1 MSVSNIAINLNHADR
16 SCDRSFGSR
25 PFGGRALARF
35 GSILIAAILLTSLAQ
50 AAQPLYRWTND
61 QGRQEYSHSIS
72 ADMVIRGYDVLDD
85 KSMRVVRKVQ
95 PQLSE
100 EEYAVQLERER
111 QLADCKRAMRRVITL
126 YLSIEDIVSAEK
138 QMLKSMDSRI
148 ANAQAN
154 LALAENQR
162 LALEQEAA
170 NKDRAGEMLQSS
182 FINSIDRVKIQIVNQ
197 RQEIEKR
204 NREKDQA
211 KLDFAEDR
219 RVFSLTNC
227 ETDLAAR

>member
-1 MSVSNIAINLNHADR
+1 MSVNNVALKLHQANR
-16 SCDRSFGSR
+16 
-25 PFGGRALARF
+25 FGGRARVV
-35 GSILIAAILLTSLAQ
+35 GVLIVGLLLTSLAQ

-61 QGRQEYSHSIS
+61 QGKQEYSHSIS
-72 ADMVIRGYDVLDD
+72 GDMVIRGYDVLDGQ
-85 KSMRVVRKVQ
+85 SMRVVQRVQ
-95 PQLSE
+95 AQLSE
-100 EEYAVQLERER
+100 QEYAAQLEHER

-126 YLSIEDIVSAEK
+126 YLSIEDIESAEM

-162 LALEQEAA
+162 LGLEQEAA
-170 NKDRAGEMLQSS
+170 NKDRAGEMLQSA
-182 FINSIDRVKIQIVNQ
+182 FINSIERVKIQIVNQ
-197 RQEIEKR
+197 RQEIDKR

>member
-1 MSVSNIAINLNHADR
+1 MTINNVANSTQPMLPRRLLRYVA
-16 SCDRSFGSR
+16 
-25 PFGGRALARF
+25 ALIV
-35 GSILIAAILLTSLAQ
+35 GMLLTSLTQ

-61 QGRQEYSHSIS
+61 QGKQEYSHSIS
-72 ADMVIRGYDVLDD
+72 AEMVVQGYDVLDGQ
-85 KSMRVVRKVQ
+85 SMRVIQKVQ
-95 PQLSE
+95 RQLSE
-100 EEYAVQLERER
+100 QEYAVQLERER

-126 YLSIEDIVSAEK
+126 YLSISDIQSAEA

-170 NKDRAGEMLQSS
+170 NKDRAGEVLQTS
-182 FINSIDRVKIQIVNQ
+182 FINSIERVKVQIVNQ

-211 KLDFAEDR
+211 RLDFAEDR
-219 RVFSLTNC
+219 RVFSLSSC
-227 ETDLAAR
+227 ETDLALR

>member
-1 MSVSNIAINLNHADR
+1 MSVHNVAINSIQRLA
-16 SCDRSFGSR
+16 
-25 PFGGRALARF
+25 GRTLRRF
-35 GSILIAAILLTSLAQ
+35 VGVLVVATLLTSLAQ
-50 AAQPLYRWTND
+50 AAQSLYRWTND

-72 ADMVIRGYDVLDD
+72 AEMVIRGYDVLDGQ
-85 KSMRVVRKVQ
+85 SMRVMQKVQ

-100 EEYAVQLERER
+100 KEYAVKLELERE
-111 QLADCKRAMRRVITL
+111 LADCKRAMRRVITL
-126 YLSIEDIVSAEK
+126 YLSIEDIESAEE

-170 NKDRAGEMLQSS
+170 NKDRAGEMLQNS
-182 FINSIDRVKIQIVNQ
+182 FIGSIERVKIQIVNQ

-211 KLDFAEDR
+211 RFDFAEDR

-227 ETDLAAR
+227 ETDLALR

>member
-1 MSVSNIAINLNHADR
+1 MSVNNVALKLNQANR
-16 SCDRSFGSR
+16 
-25 PFGGRALARF
+25 FGGRARVV
-35 GSILIAAILLTSLAQ
+35 GVLIVGLLLTSLAL

-61 QGRQEYSHSIS
+61 QGKQEYSHSIS
-72 ADMVIRGYDVLDD
+72 GDMVIRGYDVLDGQ
-85 KSMRVVRKVQ
+85 SMRVVRRVQ

-100 EEYAVQLERER
+100 RQYAAKLEHER

-126 YLSIEDIVSAEK
+126 YLSIEDIESAEK

-162 LALEQEAA
+162 LGLEQEAA
-170 NKDRAGEMLQSS
+170 NKDRAGEMLQSA
-182 FINSIDRVKIQIVNQ
+182 FINSIERVKIQIVNQ
-197 RQEIEKR
+197 RQEIDKR

>member
-1 MSVSNIAINLNHADR
+1 MSVNNVALKLNQANR
-16 SCDRSFGSR
+16 
-25 PFGGRALARF
+25 FGGRARVV
-35 GSILIAAILLTSLAQ
+35 GVLIVGLLLTSLAQ

-61 QGRQEYSHSIS
+61 QGKQEYSHSIS
-72 ADMVIRGYDVLDD
+72 GDMVIRGYDVLDGQT
-85 KSMRVVRKVQ
+85 MRVVQRVQ

-100 EEYAVQLERER
+100 QEYAAKLEHER

-126 YLSIEDIVSAEK
+126 YLSIEDIESAEM

-162 LALEQEAA
+162 LGLEQEAA
-170 NKDRAGEMLQSS
+170 NKDRAGEMLQSA
-182 FINSIDRVKIQIVNQ
+182 FINSIERVKIQIVNQ
-197 RQEIEKR
+197 RQEIDKR

>member
-1 MSVSNIAINLNHADR
+1 MSVNNVALKLNQA
-16 SCDRSFGSR
+16 SR
-25 PFGGRALARF
+25 FGGRARVV
-35 GSILIAAILLTSLAQ
+35 GVLIVGLLLTSLAQ

-61 QGRQEYSHSIS
+61 QGKQEYSHSIS
-72 ADMVIRGYDVLDD
+72 GDMVVRGYDVLDGQ
-85 KSMRVVRKVQ
+85 SMRVVRRVQ

-100 EEYAVQLERER
+100 RQYAAKLEHER

-126 YLSIEDIVSAEK
+126 YLSIGDIESAEM

-162 LALEQEAA
+162 LGLEQEAA
-170 NKDRAGEMLQSS
+170 NKDRAGEMLQSA
-182 FINSIDRVKIQIVNQ
+182 FINSIERVKIQIVNQ
-197 RQEIEKR
+197 RQEIDKR

>member
-1 MSVSNIAINLNHADR
+1 MSVNNVALKLNQANR
-16 SCDRSFGSR
+16 
-25 PFGGRALARF
+25 FGGRARVV
-35 GSILIAAILLTSLAQ
+35 GVLIVGLLLTSLAQ

-61 QGRQEYSHSIS
+61 QGKQEYSHSIS
-72 ADMVIRGYDVLDD
+72 GDMVIRGYDVLDGQN
-85 KSMRVVRKVQ
+85 MRVVRRVQ

-100 EEYAVQLERER
+100 QEYAAKLEYER

-126 YLSIEDIVSAEK
+126 YLSIEDIESAEK

-170 NKDRAGEMLQSS
+170 NKDRAGEMLQSA
-182 FINSIDRVKIQIVNQ
+182 FFNSIERVKIQIVNQ
-197 RQEIEKR
+197 RQEIDKR
-204 NREKDQA
+204 NREIDQA

-219 RVFSLTNC
+219 RVFSLINC

>member
-1 MSVSNIAINLNHADR
+1 MSDNNVAINLIR
-16 SCDRSFGSR
+16 SSEPQRR
-25 PFGGRALARF
+25 MFGGRTLARCC
-35 GSILIAAILLTSLAQ
+35 GALVVGMLLASLAQ
-50 AAQPLYRWTND
+50 AALPLYRWTND

-72 ADMVIRGYDVLDD
+72 SDMVIRGYDILDGQ
-85 KSMRVVRKVQ
+85 SMRVVRRVQ

-100 EEYAVQLERER
+100 KEYAVKLERER

-126 YLSIEDIVSAEK
+126 YLSIEDIESAEA

-170 NKDRAGEMLQSS
+170 NKDRAGEMLQTAFISS
-182 FINSIDRVKIQIVNQ
+182 IERVKIQIVNQ

-219 RVFSLTNC
+219 RVFSLSNC
-227 ETDLAAR
+227 ETDLALR